1 MPNRF
6 WKVVLTGIVLVFL
19 GAGTAG
25 AQGFGSLLTLP
36 HIANGSQGNGVWQTR
51 FEFVNTSG
59 ATAQGTLRL
68 FDDTGEDLVLG
79 TDQETDNNFNIT
91 IPPGG
96 TFALETDGSG
106 ELVTGWAFAT
116 FDHAVAGSA
125 LFFFSTPGQGQVVS
139 VGVPDAPTFS
149 AFLTPAQGRTG
160 IALANPFDLDQ
171 NLVLEAR
178 DPNGSVVATTELLL
192 AAGAHTSDIV
202 SDLFPELGLDF
213 TGSVKIRS
221 DLFFSAL
228 AIGFVPNELFD
239 VGFNVPSFGFDEL
252 AASYSGDFE
261 SGGDTGIISLSGVE
275 PLNSNMV
282 TGELTMEIRPLGPV
296 LTGPF
301 QASVDDFGLAYA
313 FYFLLQG
320 RSDRGLALAELVD
333 AIFVGT
339 IVDDGEGNLGSFV
352 MDPTDVSMTQ
362 NTLPAL
368 TRPARPKK
376 NELPRWGNPLRLN

>member
-1 MPNRF
+1 MRNRF
-6 WKVVLTGIVLVFL
+6 SMVLLAGVGLLCL

-36 HIANGSQGNGVWQTR
+36 HVANGSQGNGVWQTR

-79 TDQETDNNFNIT
+79 TDQETNNNFNIT

-96 TFALETDGSG
+96 AFALETDGSG

-125 LFFFSTPGQGQVVS
+125 LFFFSTPGEGQVVS
-139 VGVPDAPTFS
+139 VGVPDAPTFA
-149 AFLTPAQGRTG
+149 AFVTPAQARTG

-171 NLVLEAR
+171 NLALEAR
-178 DPNGSVVATTELLL
+178 DLNGNVVASAELLL
-192 AAGAHTSDIV
+192 ARGAHTSAIV
-202 SDLFPELGLDF
+202 SDLFPGLSADF

-239 VGFNVPSFGFDEL
+239 VGFNVPAFGFDEL
-252 AASYSGDFE
+252 AVSYSGDFQ
-261 SGGDTGIISLSGVE
+261 SGSDIGTISLSGVE
-275 PLNSNMV
+275 PLNSHMV
-282 TGELTMEIRPLGPV
+282 TGGLTMEVQPMGPSF
-296 LTGPF
+296 TGPF
-301 QASVDDFGLAYA
+301 QATVDDFGLAYA
-313 FYFLLQG
+313 FYFLLEG

-333 AIFVGT
+333 GIFVGT
-339 IVDDGEGNLGSFV
+339 IVDDGDGNLGSFV

-362 NTLPAL
+362 NALPAL
-368 TRPARPKK
+368 QRPARPKK